1 MTVGTPNY
9 FVMAQF
15 LIFIT
20 VYTIREK
27 MASTKMNQA
36 TKYEGHRMY
45 DRESSS
51 ISFNVLL
58 QQFRFIF
65 YAKTRDRRSLLIPQA
80 VNI

>member
-15 LIFIT
+15 LILT
-20 VYTIREK
+20 VYTIGEK
-27 MASTKMNQA
+27 MASKEMNQA
-36 TKYEGHRMY
+36 TKYDGRRMY
-45 DRESSS
+45 DRESSL

-65 YAKTRDRRSLLIPQA
+65 YAKKGIDKA
-80 VNI
+80 C